1 MAVERRALL
10 RFMTLYAALFSAF
23 GFASPFLPAFL
34 AGRGLGPE
42 ELGFV
47 LSAATALRL
56 VCGPIGGRLADRLRA
71 FRAELAVC
79 AILAASAALLYL
91 AAHGFWTVMA
101 ISLLQSAA
109 LAPLVPLADALS
121 LAHARPQKST
131 AGFEY
136 GWVRGVDS
144 AVRRG
149 HASGRA
155 GGRWLWPLSD
165 HLAERDCAARDAD
178 RRQLRTSIS

>member
-1 MAVERRALL
+1 MTVERGALL

-34 AGRGLGPE
+34 AERGLGPE

-47 LSAATALRL
+47 LSASTALRL
-56 VCGPIGGRLADRLRA
+56 VCGPVAGHLADRIQA

-79 AILAASAALLYL
+79 AIVAATAALLYL

-101 ISLLQSAA
+101 VSLLQAAA

-121 LAHARPQKST
+121 LAHARPQKSA

-136 GWVRGVDS
+136 GWVRGAGSAALIAGTLLGGDAADGYCLS
-144 AVRRG
+144 AVTW
-149 HASGRA
+149 ARA
-155 GGRWLWPLSD
+155 TAPLGVP
-165 HLAERDCAARDAD
+165 
-178 RRQLRTSIS
+178 